1 MTHEPT
7 DEALAAQL
15 RALEESLL
23 QPDVRKSAQLVAL
36 LADDFVEFGSSGTV
50 YSRADL
56 VALLQAESPSVQ
68 TTSDFRVVRLGP
80 DAALLTYRI
89 HRHGE
94 PPVHTLRSS
103 VWRRERG
110 RWRMVFHQGTRTAP
124 PSTGDMTRGRTGD
137 ASRRTRRSAST
148 SASTTCAAR
157 RSPRS

>member
-1 MTHEPT
+1 MNQDPDDDT
-7 DEALAAQL
+7 LAAHL

-36 LADDFVEFGSSGTV
+36 LADDFLEFGSSGTV

-56 VALLQAESPSVQ
+56 VALLQAESPSVH
-68 TTSDFRVVRLGP
+68 TTSDFRVVRLGH

-110 RWRMVFHQGTRTAP
+110 GWRMLFHQGTRTAA
-124 PSTGDMTRGRTGD
+124 PSPG
-137 ASRRTRRSAST
+137 A
-148 SASTTCAAR
+148 
-157 RSPRS
+157 